1 MFNYIV
7 SRFFQSL
14 VVLFVVV
21 TAVFFMV
28 KSTPGDPFTSDK
40 ASSKYVVEQNNK
52 IFGLDQPLYVQY
64 GMYLGNLSRGEL
76 GWSFKSEGRSVREI
90 IAESFPISMR
100 LGLLAL
106 AISIVIGTPIG
117 VIAAVKQ
124 NSLSD
129 YVPMSLAMIG
139 VCLPTFVMGPM
150 LAILFGL
157 KLGWFNVAGLMEWTD
172 WILPSTTM
180 GLFYAAYFARM
191 ARAGMLE
198 ILSQDY
204 IRTAKAKGIPGWRIV
219 MVHALRGGLLPLL
232 SFLGPALAGIVV
244 GSFVVERVFQ
254 IPGLGQHFTE
264 AALNKDYALV
274 LGTAAFYCALL
285 VAANLL
291 VDILQVIF
299 NPRLR
304 FSA

>member
-28 KSTPGDPFTSDK
+28 KSTPGNPFSNDK

-52 IFGLDQPLYVQY
+52 IFGLDKPLYVQY
-64 GMYLGNLSRGEL
+64 GRYLSNLSRGEL
-76 GWSFKSEGRSVREI
+76 GWSFKAEGRSVREI
-90 IAESFPISMR
+90 ISESFPISMQ

-106 AISIVIGTPIG
+106 AIAIVIGTPIG

-157 KLGWFNVAGLMEWTD
+157 KLGLFNVAGLMEWTD

-285 VAANLL
+285 VGANLL
-291 VDILQVIF
+291 VDILQVIL

-304 FSA
+304 FAA